1 MKQINFSSYHAS
13 FLSMVVWFLSY
24 GWYSLYGSGTNTLE
38 ILAIKI
44 SKIRLLQTL
53 ISPKIVSHRI
63 INNYHFLKMH
73 KDVLDVCMYIALIDL
88 GFLAHGSTK
97 LQKMH
102 CFRQFKDH
110 NSWWKHGSK
119 ASDPIFSSNFYVLFL
134 KFILVCKIHF
144 LTKN

>member
-24 GWYSLYGSGTNTLE
+24 GWYSLYGSGTNILE

-44 SKIRLLQTL
+44 SKILLLQTL
-53 ISPKIVSHRI
+53 ISPKTVSHRI

-88 GFLAHGSTK
+88 GFLAHVSTK

-110 NSWWKHGSK
+110 NSEREHENQTNDS
-119 ASDPIFSSNFYVLFL
+119 IFFIYFFRSNCL
-134 KFILVCKIHF
+134 
-144 LTKN
+144 

>member
-24 GWYSLYGSGTNTLE
+24 GWYSLYGSGTNILE

-44 SKIRLLQTL
+44 SKLRLLQTL
-53 ISPKIVSHRI
+53 ISPKTVNHRI

-88 GFLAHGSTK
+88 GFLAHVSTK

-102 CFRQFKDH
+102 CLDNLRTITHDRNMGTRQVTPFFH
-110 NSWWKHGSK
+110 L
-119 ASDPIFSSNFYVLFL
+119 IFTFCF
-134 KFILVCKIHF
+134 
-144 LTKN
+144 